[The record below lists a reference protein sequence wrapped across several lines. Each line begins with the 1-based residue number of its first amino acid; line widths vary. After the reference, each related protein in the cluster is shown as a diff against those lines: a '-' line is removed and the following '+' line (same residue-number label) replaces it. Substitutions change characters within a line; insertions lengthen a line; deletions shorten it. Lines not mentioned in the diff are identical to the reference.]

1 MLFGRS
7 KELKELEDQYSAAKN
22 TITMLYGRKDI
33 GKTSLIKEFL
43 NGKTYIYY
51 EAVLASEKEQY
62 NLFYNTVNDK
72 ITTINDSGYGSLFEA
87 ILQMDKKV
95 VLVIEEFQN
104 IARYNKAFMNEL
116 VNTVSMDTN
125 NQLTVILTSSSVNW
139 IENNL
144 VAAIGMNAMYI
155 SSFIKLKELN
165 FVDTV
170 KMFAKYDIMDAIT
183 VYAITGGVPGYL
195 RNFSDKQSI
204 KENICNSILNPCSNM
219 SNAAYVFL
227 KDELREISTY
237 STILKALAEGRYK
250 LNDLYTYTEFGRDK
264 ISVYMKNLMGLEL
277 IEKMFSY
284 DVNDKVNTKK
294 GMYKIKTG
302 YMEFYY
308 KFIYPNQT
316 DMNMLSAQEFYDKHI
331 DSNMQEFISEAFIK
345 VCTEYLE
352 LLASIRQLPLE
363 TVARK
368 SRWWGKNGNIDIIF
382 EGEDGKCLAGKC
394 NCTEDAMKYSDY
406 EDLVECMK
414 LAKIEPEY
422 IYLFSKGTFG
432 ARLQELAKS
441 DKRVALIS
449 IDDF

>member
-237 STILKALAEGRYK
+237 STILKALAEGR
-250 LNDLYTYTEFGRDK
+250 
-264 ISVYMKNLMGLEL
+264 
-277 IEKMFSY
+277 
-284 DVNDKVNTKK
+284 
-294 GMYKIKTG
+294 
-302 YMEFYY
+302 
-308 KFIYPNQT
+308 
-316 DMNMLSAQEFYDKHI
+316 
-331 DSNMQEFISEAFIK
+331 
-345 VCTEYLE
+345 
-352 LLASIRQLPLE
+352 
-363 TVARK
+363 
-368 SRWWGKNGNIDIIF
+368 
-382 EGEDGKCLAGKC
+382 
-394 NCTEDAMKYSDY
+394 
-406 EDLVECMK
+406 
-414 LAKIEPEY
+414 
-422 IYLFSKGTFG
+422 
-432 ARLQELAKS
+432 
-441 DKRVALIS
+441 
-449 IDDF
+449 